1 MPTSRRKA
9 LVDFPPLT
17 SWPQMTISPPWIVS
31 SPFMQRSSV
40 LLPEPLRP
48 TMATICPWRT
58 SSETPSSTF
67 NGPKNFVTSRTCTT
81 ISDSAPPFWPKRTRA
96 AGMMLSGGIH
106 LPFESAA
113 RHRQR
118 VADGKID
125 RRDEEKNQKRLKGRI
140 VDDLSG
146 ARQLDEADDRGQR
159 GVLHDLHH
167 EADRRR
173 RRDAD

>member
-1 MPTSRRKA
+1 M
-9 LVDFPPLT
+9 
-17 SWPQMTISPPWIVS
+17 VS

-48 TMATICPWRT
+48 TIATICPSRT

-67 NGPKNFVTSRTCTT
+67 SGPKNFVTSRTCTT
-81 ISDSAPPFWPKRTRA
+81 IPGDCAPLFCPKRTRA
-96 AGMMLSGGIH
+96 GGTMLSGGIH
-106 LPFESAA
+106 LPFKSAA
-113 RHRQR
+113 GHRQR

-140 VDDLSG
+140 VDDLAG
-146 ARQLDEADDRGQR
+146 ARQLDEADDRGER
-159 GVLHDLHH
+159 GVLDHLHH

-173 RRDAD
+173 RRDADGLRKGHIGVLLPPIE

>member
-1 MPTSRRKA
+1 MPTSLRRA
-9 LVDFPPLT
+9 ARLDFPPLT

-31 SPFMQRSSV
+31 KAFMQRSSV

-67 NGPKNFVTSRTCTT
+67 SGPKNFVTSRTCTT
-81 ISDSAPPFWPKRTRA
+81 ISDSAPPLWPKRTRA
-96 AGMMLSGGIH
+96 GGTTLSGGIH

-118 VADGKID
+118 ITDGKID
-125 RRDEEKNQKRLKGRI
+125 RCDEEKNQKRLKGRI
-140 VDDLSG
+140 VDDLAG
-146 ARQLDEADDRGQR
+146 ARQLNEADDGRQR
-159 GVLHDLHH
+159 G
-167 EADRRR
+167 
-173 RRDAD
+173 

>member
-1 MPTSRRKA
+1 
-9 LVDFPPLT
+9 
-17 SWPQMTISPPWIVS
+17 
-31 SPFMQRSSV
+31 MQRSSV

-67 NGPKNFVTSRTCTT
+67 SGPKNFVTSRTCTT
-81 ISDSAPPFWPKRTRA
+81 ISDSTPPLAPKRTRS
-96 AGMMLSGGIH
+96 GGMLSGGIH

-125 RRDEEKNQKRLKGRI
+125 RGDEEKNQKRLKRRI
-140 VDDLSG
+140 VHDLAG
-146 ARQLDEADDRGQR
+146 ARQLDEANDRSER
-159 GVLHDLHH
+159 RVLHHLHH

-173 RRDAD
+173 RRDADGLRKNNVGGLLQAIKTEAV